1 VLEALAALHA
11 KWWQS
16 PELAAKSW
24 LQLRAMVAPE
34 ALAPVFAESWPSF
47 LSKLSDP
54 SNPDIVGMGRW
65 IDREL
70 DRAAHVLFGEEP
82 RTLVHDDVQGDNL
95 FFDDAEG
102 PVALVDW
109 QLRTYARAVLDVAT
123 LIRGQLD
130 PPIRR
135 RHERH
140 LVQDYRNA
148 LVKRGVSD
156 YPPEQCWVDYQLA
169 TVIQPARIASAVGLH
184 SGLQAHPGAFWDV
197 LFPRYAP

>member
-11 KWWQS
+11 KWRQS
-16 PELAAKSW
+16 PELAATSR

-34 ALAPVFAESWPSF
+34 ALAPVFADKLAV
-47 LSKLSDP
+47 LSEEAQRP
-54 SNPDIVGMGRW
+54 SNPEIVGMGRW

-70 DRAAHVLFGEEP
+70 DRVANVLFGEEP
-82 RTLVHDDVQGDNL
+82 RTFVHDDVQGDNP
-95 FFDDAEG
+95 FFDDGEG

-109 QLRTYARAVLDVAT
+109 QLTTYARAVLDVAT

-130 PPIRR
+130 PSIRR
-135 RHERH
+135 QHERH

-156 YPPEQCWVDYQLA
+156 YPPN
-169 TVIQPARIASAVGLH
+169 SAGRTTSSL
-184 SGLQAHPGAFWDV
+184 
-197 LFPRYAP
+197 R